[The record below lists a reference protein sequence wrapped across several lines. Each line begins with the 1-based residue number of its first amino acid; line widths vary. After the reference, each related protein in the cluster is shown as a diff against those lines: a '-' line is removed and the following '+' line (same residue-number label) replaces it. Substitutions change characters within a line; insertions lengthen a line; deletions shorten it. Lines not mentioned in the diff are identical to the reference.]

1 MMWRHRVYREPV
13 LNYPTDPNQFPSR
26 TPRSTCKRTNTSGT
40 SSLGTDEK
48 PNVYLLSSSGCVS
61 SNYLRTLIVPF
72 SGHFGPL
79 RSGYAPLKRPHDV
92 AACIV
97 VEKMYVP

>member
-1 MMWRHRVYREPV
+1 MQGGIESTGI
-13 LNYPTDPNQFPSR
+13 LNYPTDPNRFPSR
-26 TPRSTCKRTNTSGT
+26 TPSIDVQKGTNTSGT
-40 SSLGTDEK
+40 SSLGIDEK

-61 SNYLRTLIVPF
+61 SNYSRTLIVPC
-72 SGHFGPL
+72 SGHFRPL
-79 RSGYAPLKRPHDV
+79 RSGYTPLKRPRDV